1 MDRMAI
7 KSFADAARE
16 HVTIEL
22 WLNETPLGHVHLEAS
37 DAEDYIHDLAKHR
50 AALREEVT
58 PMLDPG
64 ARLEP
69 IVDPAWHVSAQKG
82 GGHALALRHPGF
94 GWLSF
99 VLSDEEARE
108 IAMALR
114 KEASSAS
121 K

>member
-22 WLNETPLGHVHLEAS
+22 WLNDTPLGHIHLEAS
-37 DAEDYIHDLAKHR
+37 DAEQFIHELAKHR
-50 AALREEVT
+50 ASLREKVT

-64 ARLEP
+64 ARLDA
-69 IVDPAWHVSAQKG
+69 IIDPAWHVSAQKD
-82 GGHALALRHPGF
+82 GGHVLALRHPGF

-99 VLSDEEARE
+99 VLSDEDAKEVAK
-108 IAMALR
+108 ALAGE
-114 KEASSAS
+114 KG
-121 K
+121 